1 MPGTGE
7 HPLNTLFTDTGLAS
21 GLTDDE
27 TEFVT
32 YVADVV
38 RDKIA
43 PRAEEFDQSSE
54 FPWDN
59 IRILNELGMNGV
71 FIPEAYGGVPLSYCC
86 YLQLVEELSRG
97 CPSTAITWA
106 TTFHAISPV
115 IAFGDEDQKSR
126 YLPGIAAGGLGAVA
140 ITEASGGSDVFAMQS
155 TLSPDGDDA
164 LLLNGSKVFITNG
177 DVADVLVVFA
187 KWPDGPE
194 RKQQLSC
201 VLVDRDTAGLE
212 VVRRESK
219 LGHRASSTVELSFTN
234 CRVPRSNVLGGQ
246 GRGFEIL
253 LAVLNKSRPSV
264 AAEAIGIARTA
275 FDECR
280 QYTNERRQF
289 GQRILDFQGVQF
301 MLADMATKIVTAR
314 AWLMQVGRM
323 VDAGCTNFDVEAS
336 ILKLAASDAAMS
348 VAMNAV
354 QLQGG
359 YGYMSGSKVER
370 LFRDA
375 KLTQIWEGANELHR
389 SRIGRSFLD

>member
-1 MPGTGE
+1 
-7 HPLNTLFTDTGLAS
+7 LSTLFTDNGLSS
-21 GLTDDE
+21 GLTPDE
-27 TEFVT
+27 TEFVQ
-32 YVADVV
+32 YVAGVV

-43 PRAEEFDQSSE
+43 PRAEEFDQSGE

-86 YLQLVEELSRG
+86 YLKLVEELSRG

-115 IAFGDEDQKSR
+115 IAFGDEEQKSR
-126 YLPGIAAGGLGAVA
+126 YLPGIAAGGLAAVA
-140 ITEASGGSDVFAMQS
+140 ITESTGGSDVFAMQS
-155 TLSPDGDDA
+155 TLAPDGDDM
-164 LLLNGSKVFITNG
+164 LLLNGTKIFITNG
-177 DVADVLVVFA
+177 DVADVLLVFA
-187 KWPDGPE
+187 KLPGGSE

-201 VLVDRDTAGLE
+201 VLVDRGTEGLE
-212 VVRRESK
+212 VVRREAK

-234 CRVPRSNVLGGQ
+234 CRIPRSKVLGGQ

-253 LAVLNKSRPSV
+253 LSMLNKSRPSV
-264 AAEAIGIARTA
+264 AAEAIGIALTA

-280 QYTNERRQF
+280 EYINERRQF

-314 AWLMQVGRM
+314 SWLMQVGRM
-323 VDAGCTNFDVEAS
+323 VDDGCTDFDVEAS

-348 VAMNAV
+348 VSMNAV

-359 YGYMSGSKVER
+359 YGYMTGSKVER